1 MKRVIPILLSLSL
14 LFGSMKSTETVW
26 AENIL
31 PDIKTAV
38 MEEVSSDMEKAASRN
53 DTFPTIDGGT
63 VSLKADASKDVTM
76 LIFGRTTCG
85 NSSSVLQNIAESGWI
100 HNSKVR
106 VIFAEIDKADEQS
119 TKTFAKTY
127 GCEEMTFC
135 YDIGGDC
142 SALMWQYLQG
152 AGITGSVTLPAIVL
166 LDSQNSVRSVLT
178 GYQSSNDLFREMN
191 QFASISGSETDDEED
206 AERNLVINGK
216 EDYDEAYQVLDIV
229 NQTRAE
235 VGQPAL
241 KMDVEL
247 LETAMIRA
255 AEISVFYSHTRPCGK
270 DCFSIFRSSGSMG
283 ENIALGQTSPEDVME
298 SWNNSPGHYA
308 NIISAAYTSIGIG
321 CFADSDGRRYW
332 VQCFDNAGAIDS
344 AKSGTVETTRTIP
357 VLQSL
362 IHLETA
368 ESYEFGC
375 GSDKTEVKMTVKN
388 RNAEWAYGRVEADS
402 SNFNYISSN
411 PSIADVDENGIIT
424 VKAIGT
430 SVITAAFKENPSM
443 KVSMEVTK
451 KDHTYSSTV
460 IAPTLSSQG
469 YTEHVCRYCGD
480 TYTDTFVPDLSSG
493 DGTPEEDP
501 YDFSIDAFKNLDY
514 TFGTID
520 GDTISSKALPSKDV
534 TVLVFGMTTCASTW
548 LTIKSIAESSW
559 IHDTNV
565 SVIYVDINGADA
577 DVIRERIEYYSQFSE
592 DAGSYR
598 LGCEKIIFCHDADG
612 KNEEV
617 QEMYQMFSGKWGTIS
632 LPMTVMVDKNDVVRE
647 ILTNYKAADEIFP
660 VIYQVIAKGNA
671 AEIEDDKNNDTEKD
685 NIGKDDA
692 IKDDI
697 GKNDTVKGET
707 EKKPTVVKP
716 ENVRLSKTSITW
728 TGKAQKP
735 SIIAKDSQGKDISN
749 ADYTASYSNNKNV
762 GQATV
767 TVTFK
772 NNYTGTVVKTFTI
785 LPKGTS
791 ITKVTSKKK
800 GFTVRWKKQ
809 ASQTTGY
816 EIQYSTNSKF
826 KGAKTLKGIKAKTT
840 SKNVTKLKAKK
851 KYYVRIR
858 TYKTVKINEK
868 SVKLYS
874 SWSKVKKVTTKR

>member
-26 AENIL
+26 AENAL
-31 PDIKTAV
+31 TDIKAAMAEV
-38 MEEVSSDMEKAASRN
+38 VSSDMEKAASRN

-100 HNSKVR
+100 YNSKVR

-135 YDIGGDC
+135 YDTGGDC

-216 EDYDEAYQVLDIV
+216 EDYDDAYQVLDIV

-241 KMDVEL
+241 KMDAEL

-321 CFADSDGRRYW
+321 CFVDSDGRRYW

-344 AKSGTVETTRTIP
+344 AKSGTVETTRTIS

-368 ESYEFGC
+368 ESYEIGC

-388 RNAEWAYGRVEADS
+388 RNAEWAYGLVEADS
-402 SNFNYISSN
+402 SNFNYTSSN
-411 PSIADVDENGIIT
+411 PAISDVDENGIIT
-424 VKAIGT
+424 VKAVGT
-430 SVITAAFKENPSM
+430 FVITAALKENPSM
-443 KVSMEVTK
+443 KVSMEVRK
-451 KDHTYSSTV
+451 KDHIYQSTV

-469 YTEHVCRYCGD
+469 YTEHVCRSCGD

-493 DGTPEEDP
+493 EGTPSEVS

-514 TFGTID
+514 TFQTIS
-520 GDTISSKALPSKDV
+520 GDTVSSNALSSKDV
-534 TVLVFGMTTCASTW
+534 TLLVFGTTTCASAW

-559 IHDTNV
+559 IHDMNV

-577 DVIRERIEYYSQFSE
+577 DAIRECIDYYSRIGE
-592 DAGSYR
+592 DAESYYS
-598 LGCEKIIFCHDADG
+598 GCEKIAFCHDADG
-612 KNEEV
+612 KNEDA
-617 QEMYQMFSGKWGTIS
+617 QKMYQMLSGKWGTIS
-632 LPMTVMVDKNDVVRE
+632 LPMTVMVDKNNVVRE

-660 VIYQVIAKGNA
+660 VINQVIAKGNA

-749 ADYTASYSNNKNV
+749 ADYTASYSNNNNV

-772 NNYTGTVVKTFTI
+772 NNYAGTVVKTFTI

-816 EIQYSTNSKF
+816 EIQYSANSKF
-826 KGAKTLKGIKAKTT
+826 KSAKTLKGIKAKTT

-858 TYKTVKINEK
+858 TYKTVKINGK
-868 SVKLYS
+868 LVKLYS
-874 SWSKVKKVTTKR
+874 GWSKIKKVTTKK